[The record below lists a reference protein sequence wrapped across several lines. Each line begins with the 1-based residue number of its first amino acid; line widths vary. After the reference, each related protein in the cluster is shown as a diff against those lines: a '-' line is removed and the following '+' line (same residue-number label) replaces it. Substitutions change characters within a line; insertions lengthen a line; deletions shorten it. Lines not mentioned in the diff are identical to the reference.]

1 MCGCDDSIA
10 RLCGCDDSIAHW
22 DESVGRRA
30 CRSNQFNDD
39 EFDGDFDDVV
49 TRKKAEEY
57 AGIGTVRKTA
67 WAGSIGYWV
76 IGELPLKFR

>member
-1 MCGCDDSIA
+1 VGCREA
-10 RLCGCDDSIAHW
+10 FL
-22 DESVGRRA
+22 
-30 CRSNQFNDD
+30 F
-39 EFDGDFDDVV
+39 DVV

-57 AGIGTVRKTA
+57 AGIGTVQKTA

>member
-10 RLCGCDDSIAHW
+10 RLCGCGDSIARW

-49 TRKKAEEY
+49 TRKS
-57 AGIGTVRKTA
+57 TL
-67 WAGSIGYWV
+67 GSEPSGKLL
-76 IGELPLKFR
+76 GRG